1 MLTIRLGAMSV
12 QLRADVAAA
21 LGVSATRLSIVE
33 LSGDA
38 TRAVV
43 LFLKPGKST
52 GSERDRDAETLVRDC
67 ILQAVDSKSV
77 LRSVIPTLKSASV
90 QEVPGS
96 GGGSASLKGSPVKE
110 RSTSPSNKKGAGVS
124 IGDDILSEVR
134 PTSSTLNPQP

>member
-1 MLTIRLGAMSV
+1 MLTMRRRAISV

-33 LSGDA
+33 LNDDA

-67 ILQAVDSKSV
+67 ILQAVNSKSV
-77 LRSVIPTLKSASV
+77 LSSVIPTLKSASV

-96 GGGSASLKGSPVKE
+96 GGGSASLKGTPAKE
-110 RSTSPSNKKGAGVS
+110 KSVSPSNKKGAGVS
-124 IGDDILSEVR
+124 IGDDILNEVS